1 MPRLLF
7 TSWTRWVRPPSS
19 RLTLSCETD
28 QEAIDDGS
36 ALQDALEQ
44 LNGQRT
50 VPNVY
55 IGQQHIGGNSEV
67 QALDKKG
74 ELQPLLKKAG
84 VLA

>member
-1 MPRLLF
+1 M
-7 TSWTRWVRPPSS
+7 VK
-19 RLTLSCETD
+19 LTKCT
-28 QEAIDDGS
+28 DDGS

-67 QALDKKG
+67 QGLDKSG